1 MQIWKDIPLVSLG
14 STERSNLICSK
25 AVRFS
30 CPKPPLAVVVACVV
44 VVVVVIVVVV
54 VVIVVVVVGKGE
66 VVEEGVEV
74 IGVVFCKI
82 PV

>member
-1 MQIWKDIPLVSLG
+1 MG
-14 STERSNLICSK
+14 STVRSNFICSK

-30 CPKPPLAVVVACVV
+30 CPEPPLAVVVACVV

-54 VVIVVVVVGKGE
+54 VVIVVVVGE
-66 VVEEGVEV
+66 GEVVVEEGVEV